1 MRHRHAIACLL
12 LVLAAPQLGGCIA
25 ALVGGVAVGAS
36 AAHDR
41 RGVGGYVDDKR
52 IYLGAYDA
60 FNKDKELA
68 LHNNVTIVVYHG
80 VMLLVGMKFYNK
92 ASAHDDVQARLI
104 ELCEGD
110 AQCQTA
116 VRTHYDA
123 CFDSAYNM
131 CGRRSGSKLDVDALV
146 SCVNRKA
153 GEDYFAVD
161 ETKK

>member
-1 MRHRHAIACLL
+1 MKR
-12 LVLAAPQLGGCIA
+12 LAG
-25 ALVGGVAVGAS
+25 ALV
-36 AAHDR
+36 
-41 RGVGGYVDDKR
+41 
-52 IYLGAYDA
+52 
-60 FNKDKELA
+60 
-68 LHNNVTIVVYHG
+68 G

-131 CGRRSGSKLDVDALV
+131 GGRYSSANLKGQELV
-146 SCVNRKA
+146 KCINSKA
-153 GEDYFAVD
+153 GAEYFTYKGQD
-161 ETKK
+161 N